1 MSVCEVMRHRFRTAC
16 LFSIAILLCPL
27 GLANAAGTAP
37 ATLLVA
43 DSLSSPNQTVMVE
56 ARLVSRGQTVPAGLG
71 GEPLELLVYGKVV
84 ATAVTGEDGTARL
97 PFIPKAQGIIPVQV
111 RVGESGRVAPTE
123 GLGHLAIWERRNPI
137 VAVELVAL
145 MDAPQAKNAASD
157 PRSKPEPE
165 GTPLPDAADELGK
178 LTQFYYRVMYV
189 VPSASF
195 GGDRFQAGE
204 SSREWLKLHKF
215 PAGYVLVVPGG
226 EQAFGTAIDTLHAD
240 GWKTV
245 KTGIG
250 RTKAF
255 AEAFL
260 QRRLAAV
267 MVPEPAKG
275 EAPRK
280 AKVAKEWKEIRKKL

>member
-1 MSVCEVMRHRFRTAC
+1 MLRTAC
-16 LFSIAILLCPL
+16 LLSLAILLSPP
-27 GLANAAGTAP
+27 GTAGAVGTAP
-37 ATLLVA
+37 ATLLVT

-56 ARLVSRGQTVPAGLG
+56 ARLMSRGPAAPAGLG

-97 PFIPKAQGIIPVQV
+97 PFIPKAQGVIPVQV
-111 RVGESGRVAPTE
+111 RVAESPRVAPTE

-137 VAVELVAL
+137 VAVELAAL
-145 MDAPQAKNAASD
+145 MEAPQEKKPGSD
-157 PRSKPEPE
+157 ARSKPEPE
-165 GTPLPDAADELGK
+165 GTPMPDAADELGK

-195 GGDRFQAGE
+195 GGDRFQASE
-204 SSREWLKLHKF
+204 SSRAWLKLHKF
-215 PAGYVLVVPGG
+215 PTGYVLAVPAG
-226 EQAFGTAIDTLHAD
+226 EQAFGAAIDALHAG

-250 RTKAF
+250 RTKDF

-260 QRRLAAV
+260 QRRLDAV

-280 AKVAKEWKEIRKKL
+280 AKVAKVWKEIRKKL

>member
-1 MSVCEVMRHRFRTAC
+1 
-16 LFSIAILLCPL
+16 
-27 GLANAAGTAP
+27 
-37 ATLLVA
+37 
-43 DSLSSPNQTVMVE
+43 
-56 ARLVSRGQTVPAGLG
+56 
-71 GEPLELLVYGKVV
+71 V
-84 ATAVTGEDGTARL
+84 ATATTGEDGTARL
-97 PFIPKAQGIIPVQV
+97 PFMPKAQGVIPVQV
-111 RVGESGRVAPTE
+111 RVGESPRVAPAE
-123 GLGHLAIWERRNPI
+123 GQGHLVIWERRNPI
-137 VAVELVAL
+137 VAVEMAAL
-145 MDAPQAKNAASD
+145 MEAPHAKNPLSD
-157 PRSKPEPE
+157 SRTKPEPE
-165 GTPLPDAADELGK
+165 GTPMPDAADELGK

-195 GGDRFQAGE
+195 GGDRFQASE

-215 PAGYVLVVPGG
+215 PAGYVLVVPTG
-226 EQAFGTAIDTLHAD
+226 EQAFGSKLDELHAA
-240 GWKTV
+240 GWKTI

-260 QRRLAAV
+260 QRRLDAV